1 MNIQY
6 RKLQSGESKL
16 YRNIRLESLQ
26 KFPESFGVSYEEA
39 TKNEKLRIEFDIE
52 NQTKERF
59 VVGAFHE
66 KQLIGICTFIKDEN
80 DKGNIYQMYVQSAFQ
95 GNNIGACL
103 IKKTIEETNK
113 NFGVIDIFLEV
124 KVTNLKAYHLYKK
137 IGFIEINENAE
148 SENNSVILMKYS
160 PTHQP

>member
-6 RKLQSGESKL
+6 RKLIPEESKR

-39 TKNEKLRIEFDIE
+39 VKDEKLRIESDIE

-66 KQLIGICTFIKDEN
+66 DQLIGICTFVKDEN
-80 DKGNIYQMYVQSAFQ
+80 CNGNIYEMYVQSEFQ
-95 GNNIGACL
+95 GNNIGTFL
-103 IKKTIEETNK
+103 IERTIEESNK

-124 KVTNLKAYHLYKK
+124 KVTNEKAYYLYKK
-137 IGFIEINENAE
+137 IGFVEINENLE
-148 SENNSVILMKYS
+148 SENNAIILMKYS
-160 PTHQP
+160 PTH

>member
-6 RKLQSGESKL
+6 RKLLSEESKL

-39 TKNEKLRIEFDIE
+39 AKNEKLRIEFDIE

-59 VVGAFHE
+59 VVGAFYE
-66 KQLIGICTFIKDEN
+66 DQLIGICTFIKDKN

-95 GNNIGACL
+95 GNNIGAFL
-103 IKKTIEETNK
+103 IEKTIEEAYK

-137 IGFIEINENAE
+137 IGFVEINENSE
-148 SENNSVILMKYS
+148 SENNSTILMKYS
-160 PTHQP
+160 PIH

>member
-1 MNIQY
+1 MNIRY
-6 RKLQSGESKL
+6 RKLLSEESKI

-26 KFPESFGVSYEEA
+26 KFSESFGVSYEEA
-39 TKNEKLRIEFDIE
+39 AKNEKLRIEFDIE

-66 KQLIGICTFIKDEN
+66 KKLIGICTFIKDEN

-95 GNNIGACL
+95 DNNIGACL

-137 IGFIEINENAE
+137 LGFVEINENSE
-148 SENNSVILMKYS
+148 SENNPIILMKYS
-160 PTHQP
+160 PTHEP